1 MPIPLQ
7 EIAEALNMPPK
18 MLRKEGIKAFL
29 ERELRWIRVEIL
41 SVCQKYGVSSWEGMN
56 ELISQDKVE
65 EGKILED
72 FQRAVL
78 YDQVDGDDGRTSRS
92 ISSMRIDRFGCSKLI
107 PGAGTRLCLISGRTC
122 LW

>member
-1 MPIPLQ
+1 MPTPLQ
-7 EIAEALNMPPK
+7 K
-18 MLRKEGIKAFL
+18 VEGVKAFL
-29 ERELRWIRVEIL
+29 KRELRWIRVEIVSL
-41 SVCQKYGVSSWEGMN
+41 CQKYGASSWNEMD
-56 ELISQDKVE
+56 ELIIQDKVE